1 MNKKQCFDYSMHK
14 RRLCIT
20 KRVTFRLKNIFYK
33 KKYFIKVINLNRGY
47 SITKYIPKKTFY
59 FSQTKNSCFQYKK

>member
-14 RRLCIT
+14 RRLYTT

-33 KKYFIKVINLNRGY
+33 KKYFIKVINLNRDY
-47 SITKYIPKKTFY
+47 SITKYIPKKNVLF
-59 FSQTKNSCFQYKK
+59 